1 MKKVLLSLVLFF
13 LFISSVYSEVTDDQ
27 IRQAASILGVPFNNL
42 KQFVQSY
49 QQRNTPNDAIQ
60 LDIVKLFE
68 DYRANTA
75 RAENQYKGRT
85 FQYTGEVGS
94 IGTGSIWFYIPR
106 DRSSSYTVLVNML
119 ESERYKLINLDIGQ
133 TITIVGRFEEINQS
147 ISSYRITIRN
157 AYILD

>member
-49 QQRNTPNDAIQ
+49 QQRNTPNDIMQ
-60 LDIVKLFE
+60 LNIVKLFE

-75 RAENQYKGRT
+75 RAENQYKGCT

-94 IGTGSIWFYIPR
+94 ILTYSIGFYIR
-106 DRSSSYTVLVNML
+106 DRSSSYTVWVNML

-147 ISSYRITIRN
+147 LYSPSITIRN